1 MLELKIY
8 GDGIFHD
15 ILPGEHID
23 LKQGI
28 SMKFIEKLIE
38 TGIVALM
45 MTPAVV
51 FAQNS
56 DDSGNQDSVQSAPDA
71 AVAADQSATAAPDAA
86 VASDQSATAAPD
98 AANANAA
105 APQTPASNMPEAD
118 TLNEKT
124 LGKTL
129 HEVSSRVDTLKEDT
143 FTTKSRLLLLREE
156 VLQRSVSGSRLILR
170 HNDEMGGQYEL
181 RSIHYLIDNKPAFV
195 RVAEGDDVIN
205 DIDDSIVYDDSA
217 APGTHM
223 LTVRYVYRGKKWGVF
238 KYMHSYA
245 FVVESGYSFVL
256 EEGKSAELVITAEE
270 KGNVF
275 TPYEERPT
283 VSFTFDQFNLA
294 SDAENV
300 TQEDGAQAESK

>member
-71 AVAADQSATAAPDAA
+71 AVAA
-86 VASDQSATAAPD
+86 DQSATAAPD